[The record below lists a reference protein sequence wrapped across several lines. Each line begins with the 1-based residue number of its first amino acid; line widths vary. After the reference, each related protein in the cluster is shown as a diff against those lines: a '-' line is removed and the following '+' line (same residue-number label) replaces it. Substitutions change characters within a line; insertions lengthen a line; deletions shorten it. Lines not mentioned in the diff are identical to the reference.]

1 MNILKTIKF
10 LDWLKQ
16 KLSIKFNKCDLI
28 TFFDD
33 DIILEP
39 DYLLNIIDCFR
50 NNPNIYAANG
60 TIINKTYQNSLRRF
74 FFRYTHIGLFKD
86 NRDIGSNFNVELDET
101 PRRINKIS
109 GGLSSWRQEIF
120 EIVKFDTK
128 NFFHCMEDIE
138 FSIRFNMIFK
148 NTSYIIPNA
157 RLFHH
162 HLNNG
167 LLSENKQIFH
177 SVKESIMLFKKYKR
191 LSIIGI
197 DLFLILIY
205 YFIYSIY
212 LGLKYKSLKLILSYF
227 HGIIEGKK
235 EKIIT

>member
-1 MNILKTIKF
+1 
-10 LDWLKQ
+10 
-16 KLSIKFNKCDLI
+16 
-28 TFFDD
+28 
-33 DIILEP
+33 
-39 DYLLNIIDCFR
+39 
-50 NNPNIYAANG
+50 
-60 TIINKTYQNSLRRF
+60 
-74 FFRYTHIGLFKD
+74 
-86 NRDIGSNFNVELDET
+86 
-101 PRRINKIS
+101 
-109 GGLSSWRQEIF
+109 
-120 EIVKFDTK
+120 
-128 NFFHCMEDIE
+128 
-138 FSIRFNMIFK
+138 MIFK